1 MMKKIILAL
10 TATALLAASVSPAFA
25 ISASYRAKL
34 ERSGCTQ
41 VSEADGSCNINKTKA
56 QNQKHATAHKSKTP
70 MITRDGKHLPSC
82 GATGGS
88 QADNGTTCWF

>member
-10 TATALLAASVSPAFA
+10 LTTALVAGTVSPAFA

-34 ERSGCTQ
+34 EHSGCTQ
-41 VSEADGSCNINKTKA
+41 VSEADGSCNVNKSKA
-56 QNQKHATAHKSKTP
+56 QNQKHTVAHKSKTP
-70 MITRDGKHLPSC
+70 MITHDGKRLPTCAS
-82 GATGGS
+82 TGGS